1 MEFYQSEIELSLSNE
16 ELKLLKETSELLQN
30 IYLGMKERSC
40 DCLYLK
46 DSGKIFSEE
55 KIDEVSVMLKDLYD
69 ERLAIE

>member
-1 MEFYQSEIELSLSNE
+1 MEFYQGEIELSLSDE

-55 KIDEVSVMLKDLYD
+55 KIDEVSVMLRDFYD